1 MKTAGIIGGLG
12 PEATMVYYRSIIA
25 RYRERTRADVN
36 PSFLINSID
45 VKKMLGLI
53 AEGRLEA
60 VTEYLLEEVRKLHR
74 AGAEFG
80 ALSANAPHI
89 VFDALQ
95 RHSPIPLISIVE
107 TTCETARNFGLKRAG
122 LLGIRFTMQGSF
134 YTEVFDRAGIS
145 LVAPAPADLEYVH
158 DKYANELLNGVV
170 LPETRAGLLAVVDR
184 MRQRDRIEGVILG
197 GTELALMFGEEKA
210 GELPLL
216 NTTKLHV
223 DAIVERILS

>member
-25 RYRERTRADVN
+25 RYRERTRGDSN

-53 AEGRLEA
+53 AAGSLPA
-60 VTEYLLEEVRKLHR
+60 VTDYLLGEVLKLHR
-74 AGAEFG
+74 AGADFG
-80 ALSANAPHI
+80 AFSANAPHI
-89 VFDALQ
+89 VFDAVQ
-95 RHSPIPLISIVE
+95 RRSPIPLVSIVE
-107 TTCETARNFGLKRAG
+107 TACSVARDLGLKRVG

-134 YTEVFDRAGIS
+134 YPEVFDPAGIS
-145 LVAPAPADLEYVH
+145 LVAPASADFEYVH

-170 LPETRAGLLAVVDR
+170 LPETRAGLLAVIDR
-184 MRQRDRIEGVILG
+184 MRERDRIEGVILG
-197 GTELALMFGEEKA
+197 GTELALMFDEEKV
-210 GELPLL
+210 GDLPLL